1 MILFTQAQIVTGASS
16 EKGALAIDNG
26 RICGIGYGENAVEKA
41 CGGPLPEGT
50 EVIDLQGKVLM
61 AGGIDAHV
69 HFREPGMMQKA
80 DMASESR
87 AALLGGITSCI
98 DMPNTLPPT
107 TTAEALQDKL
117 ARADGRFWTDYGFHI
132 GATADNAAS
141 LAGIPGA
148 AGIKVFMGSSTG
160 NLLVDRPEVLE
171 TLFGINGREILVHS
185 EDEKTIRENLK
196 KAQEQFGE
204 DIPIRFHSS
213 IRSRRAC
220 LVSSMAALEMAIAKG
235 TRLHLLHVSTK
246 EEAEMI
252 RAAKIHNPNITA
264 ETSANYLWFCEEDY
278 DRLGSRLKCNPAVKT
293 AADREA
299 LREAVANGVIDTI
312 GSDHAPHLPAEKA
325 RPYLSCPSG
334 MPTVQESFSAMLTL
348 AARTGLPLTRVA
360 ALMSENAARI
370 FGLQNKGK
378 LAPGYD
384 ADLLIID
391 PKAEWT
397 VGKPAYKC
405 GWTPYEGMSFTG
417 RILEVWL
424 RGEKVVEKGETLNDS
439 PSGEPIVYRP
449 IG

>member
-16 EKGALAIDNG
+16 EQGALAIDKG

-80 DMASESR
+80 DMSSESR

-107 TTAEALQDKL
+107 TSAEALQDKL
-117 ARADGRFWTDYGFHI
+117 ERARGRFWTDYGFHI
-132 GATADNAAS
+132 GATADNAAT

-171 TLFGINGREILVHS
+171 TLFGLTGREILVHS

-348 AARTGLPLTRVA
+348 AARTDLPLTQVA

-439 PSGEPIVYRP
+439 PSGKPLVYRP

>member
-16 EKGALAIDNG
+16 EQGALAIDKG
-26 RICGIGYGENAVEKA
+26 RICGMGYGEDAVEKA
-41 CGGPLPEGT
+41 CGGPLPAGT
-50 EVIDLQGKVLM
+50 EVIDLKGKVLM

-80 DMASESR
+80 DMSSESR

-107 TTAEALQDKL
+107 TSAEALQDKL
-117 ARADGRFWTDYGFHI
+117 ERAHGRFWTDYGFHI
-132 GATADNAAS
+132 GATADNAAT

-148 AGIKVFMGSSTG
+148 AGIKVFMGTSTG

-171 TLFGINGREILVHS
+171 TLFGLTGREILVHS

-264 ETSANYLWFCEEDY
+264 ETSANYLWFCKEDY

-348 AARTGLPLTRVA
+348 AARTALPLTQVA

-439 PSGEPIVYRP
+439 PSGEPLVYRP

>member
-107 TTAEALQDKL
+107 TTAKALQDKL

-185 EDEKTIRENLK
+185 EDERTIRENLE
-196 KAQEQFGE
+196 KALEQFGE

-220 LVSSMAALEMAIAKG
+220 LVSTIAALEMAIAKG

-252 RAAKIHNPNITA
+252 RAAKLHNPGITA
-264 ETSANYLWFCEEDY
+264 ETSANYLWFCEDDY

-299 LREAVANGVIDTI
+299 LREAVASGVFDTI

-325 RPYLSCPSG
+325 RPYRACPSG
-334 MPTVQESFSAMLTL
+334 MPTIQESFSAMLTL
-348 AARTGLPLTRVA
+348 AARTDLPLTRIA
-360 ALMSENAARI
+360 ALMSENAGRI

-384 ADLLIID
+384 DVHRPD
-391 PKAEWT
+391 PAGLASR
-397 VGKPAYKC
+397 GKSRRK
-405 GWTPYEGMSFTG
+405 
-417 RILEVWL
+417 
-424 RGEKVVEKGETLNDS
+424 RGN
-439 PSGEPIVYRP
+439 P
-449 IG
+449 

>member
-16 EKGALAIDNG
+16 EQGALAIDKG
-26 RICGIGYGENAVEKA
+26 RICGMGYGEDAVEKA
-41 CGGPLPEGT
+41 CGGPLPAGT

-69 HFREPGMMQKA
+69 HFRDPGMMQKA
-80 DMASESR
+80 DMSSESR

-107 TTAEALQDKL
+107 TSAEALQDKL
-117 ARADGRFWTDYGFHI
+117 ERARGRFWTDYGFHI
-132 GATADNAAS
+132 GATADNAAT

-171 TLFGINGREILVHS
+171 TLFGLTGREILVHS

-348 AARTGLPLTRVA
+348 AARTDLPLTQVA

-439 PSGEPIVYRP
+439 PSGEPLVYRP

>member
-1 MILFTQAQIVTGASS
+1 MILFTRAQIVTGASS

-185 EDEKTIRENLK
+185 EDERTIRENLE
-196 KAQEQFGE
+196 KALEQFGE

-220 LVSSMAALEMAIAKG
+220 LVSTIAALEMAIAKG

-252 RAAKIHNPNITA
+252 RAAKIHNPGITA
-264 ETSANYLWFCEEDY
+264 ETSANYLWFCEDDY

-299 LREAVANGVIDTI
+299 LREAVASGVIDTI

-325 RPYLSCPSG
+325 RPYRACPSG
-334 MPTVQESFSAMLTL
+334 MPTIQESFSAMLTL
-348 AARTGLPLTRVA
+348 AARTDLPLTRIA
-360 ALMSENAARI
+360 ALMSENAGRI

-384 ADLLIID
+384 ADLVIID

-405 GWTPYEGMSFTG
+405 GWTPYEGMTFTG
-417 RILEVWL
+417 RILQVWL
-424 RGEKVVEKGETLNDS
+424 RGEKVVENGETLSAS
-439 PSGEPIVYRP
+439 PSGQPLAYKP

>member
-16 EKGALAIDNG
+16 EQGALAIDNG

-80 DMASESR
+80 DMSSESR

-107 TTAEALQDKL
+107 TSAEALQDKL
-117 ARADGRFWTDYGFHI
+117 ERARGRFWTDYGFHI
-132 GATADNAAS
+132 GATADNAAT

-171 TLFGINGREILVHS
+171 TLFGLTGREILVHS

-348 AARTGLPLTRVA
+348 ATRTGLPLTRVA

-424 RGEKVVEKGETLNDS
+424 RGEKVVEKGATLNDS
-439 PSGEPIVYRP
+439 PSGEPLVYRP

>member
-16 EKGALAIDNG
+16 EQGALAIDKG
-26 RICGIGYGENAVEKA
+26 RICGMGYGENAVEKA
-41 CGGPLPEGT
+41 CGGPLPAGT
-50 EVIDLQGKVLM
+50 KVINLQGKVLM

-80 DMASESR
+80 DMSSESR

-107 TTAEALQDKL
+107 TSAEALQDKL
-117 ARADGRFWTDYGFHI
+117 ERARGRFWTDYGFHI
-132 GATADNAAS
+132 GATADNAAT

-171 TLFGINGREILVHS
+171 TLFGLTGREILVHS

-348 AARTGLPLTRVA
+348 AARTDLPLTQVA

-439 PSGEPIVYRP
+439 PSGEPLVYRP

>member
-16 EKGALAIDNG
+16 EQGALAIDKG
-26 RICGIGYGENAVEKA
+26 RICGMGYGENAVEKA
-41 CGGPLPEGT
+41 CGGPLPAGT
-50 EVIDLQGKVLM
+50 KVINLQGKVLM

-80 DMASESR
+80 DMSSESR

-107 TTAEALQDKL
+107 TSAEALQDKL
-117 ARADGRFWTDYGFHI
+117 ERARGRFWTDYGFHI
-132 GATADNAAS
+132 GATADNAAT

-171 TLFGINGREILVHS
+171 TLFGLTGREILVHS

-348 AARTGLPLTRVA
+348 AARTDLPLTQVA

-424 RGEKVVEKGETLNDS
+424 RGEKVVEKGKTLNDS
-439 PSGEPIVYRP
+439 PSGEPLVYRP

>member
-1 MILFTQAQIVTGASS
+1 MILFTRAQIVTGASS
-16 EKGALAIDNG
+16 EQGALAIDNG
-26 RICGIGYGENAVEKA
+26 RIQGVGYGENAVEKA

-185 EDEKTIRENLK
+185 EDERTIRENLE
-196 KAQEQFGE
+196 KALEQFGE

-220 LVSSMAALEMAIAKG
+220 LVSTIAALEMAIAKG

-252 RAAKIHNPNITA
+252 RAAKRHNPGITA

-299 LREAVANGVIDTI
+299 LREAVASGVIDTI
-312 GSDHAPHLPAEKA
+312 GSDHAPHLLAEKA

-334 MPTVQESFSAMLTL
+334 MPTVQESFSALLTL
-348 AARTGLPLTRVA
+348 ATRTGLPLTRVA

-384 ADLLIID
+384 ADLLVID
-391 PKAEWT
+391 PKKEWT

-405 GWTPYEGMSFTG
+405 AWTPYEGMTFTG
-417 RILEVWL
+417 RILQVWL
-424 RGEKVVEKGETLNDS
+424 RGEKVVENGETLSAS
-439 PSGEPIVYRP
+439 PSGQPLAYKP

>member
-16 EKGALAIDNG
+16 EQGALAIDKG

-41 CGGPLPEGT
+41 CGGPLPNGT
-50 EVIDLQGKVLM
+50 QVIDLQGKVLM

-80 DMASESR
+80 DMSSESR

-107 TTAEALQDKL
+107 TSAEALQDKL
-117 ARADGRFWTDYGFHI
+117 ERARGRFWTDYGFHI
-132 GATADNAAS
+132 GATADNAAT

-171 TLFGINGREILVHS
+171 TLFGLTGREILVHS

-264 ETSANYLWFCEEDY
+264 ETSANYLWFCKEDY

-348 AARTGLPLTRVA
+348 AARTDLPLTQVA

-439 PSGEPIVYRP
+439 PSGEPLVYRP

>member
-16 EKGALAIDNG
+16 EQGALAIDKG
-26 RICGIGYGENAVEKA
+26 RICGIGYGEDAVEKA

-50 EVIDLQGKVLM
+50 QVIDLQGKVLM

-80 DMASESR
+80 DMSSESR

-107 TTAEALQDKL
+107 TSAEALQDKRER
-117 ARADGRFWTDYGFHI
+117 ARGRFWTDYGFHI
-132 GATADNAAS
+132 GATADNAAT

-171 TLFGINGREILVHS
+171 TLFGLTGREILVHS

-334 MPTVQESFSAMLTL
+334 MPTIQESFSAMLTL
-348 AARTGLPLTRVA
+348 AARTDLPLTQVA

-439 PSGEPIVYRP
+439 PSGEPLVYRP

>member
-107 TTAEALQDKL
+107 TTAEALQD
-117 ARADGRFWTDYGFHI
+117 
-132 GATADNAAS
+132 NAS

-185 EDEKTIRENLK
+185 EDERTIRENLE
-196 KAQEQFGE
+196 KALEQFGE

-220 LVSSMAALEMAIAKG
+220 LVSTIAALEMAIAKG

-252 RAAKIHNPNITA
+252 RAAKIHNPGITA
-264 ETSANYLWFCEEDY
+264 ETSANYLWFCEDDY

-299 LREAVANGVIDTI
+299 LREAVASGVIDTI

-325 RPYLSCPSG
+325 RPYRACPSG
-334 MPTVQESFSAMLTL
+334 MPTIQESFSAMLTL
-348 AARTGLPLTRVA
+348 AARTDLPLTRIA
-360 ALMSENAARI
+360 ALMSENAGRI

-384 ADLLIID
+384 ADLVIID

-405 GWTPYEGMSFTG
+405 GWTPYEGMTFTG
-417 RILEVWL
+417 RILQVWL
-424 RGEKVVEKGETLNDS
+424 RGEKVVENGETLSAS
-439 PSGEPIVYRP
+439 PSGQPLAYKP